1 MKKSKASDEVW
12 ETPSLEWIHRVRR
25 SEQRA
30 RRGQPPRTLSRDE
43 AERLARRYGLELSRP
58 AAAGRLLKHDEKG

>member
-1 MKKSKASDEVW
+1 MKKGKASDEVW

-30 RRGQPPRTLSRDE
+30 RRGRPLRPLSRDE
-43 AERLARRYGLELSRP
+43 AERLARRYGLQLARP
-58 AAAGRLLKHDEKG
+58 ATADR